1 MTPSP
6 LLPPHCRPSSSSP
19 LRSSSSPLKRTS
31 PTEDVAELLELCR
44 CHLPL
49 HLVDPWL
56 FARAHRVR
64 AAPIARV
71 RRRHRVPAVAAS
83 GAPLPCPPAA
93 PLSRARLCLGRA
105 RVLAARIH
113 ACRRC
118 PHVMLR
124 HCGRPRP
131 SIPPLALLAVRAA
144 VAHFCCCYLPLAPP
158 PSLLLLHPTTAL
170 TVFCSY

>member
-6 LLPPHCRPSSSSP
+6 LLPPHYRPSSSSP

-31 PTEDVAELLELCR
+31 PTEDVVELLELCR
-44 CHLPL
+44 CHLPPPFGRT
-49 HLVDPWL
+49 VAICSASSCPS
-56 FARAHRVR
+56 R
-64 AAPIARV
+64 P
-71 RRRHRVPAVAAS
+71 HRVPAVAAS

-93 PLSRARLCLGRA
+93 LLSHARLCLGRA

-118 PHVMLR
+118 PRVMLR

-131 SIPPLALLAVRAA
+131 SIPPLA
-144 VAHFCCCYLPLAPP
+144 PLAPACRACRCC
-158 PSLLLLHPTTAL
+158 SLLLLLFASSATTVA
-170 TVFCSY
+170 TSAASYYCPYYIL